1 MNDAE
6 QRLSE
11 LGLKLPEAP
20 QPVANYVPFL
30 LSGDQ
35 LFISG
40 QISKD
45 GAGRVL
51 TGLLGDDVSIE
62 DGQAAA
68 RHSALNI
75 LAQAKAALGSLD
87 RIAQVLRLTGFVAST
102 PGFSDQPKVINGA
115 SDLLVAVLG
124 DAGRHT
130 RSAVGVAS
138 LPIGCMRRD
147 RRHPQNP
154 LIAMFDRAAFLR
166 PIAHRGLHNAKKGI
180 IENTGPAFEAAIAKG
195 YGIECDVRPAAGSL
209 PVVFH
214 DETLNR
220 LVDSRGLVAKIKA
233 RELKALSHRVGGAP
247 ILTFAE
253 LLDLV
258 GGARSAAR

>member
-1 MNDAE
+1 MTAIE

-45 GAGRVL
+45 ATGRVL
-51 TGLLGDDVSIE
+51 AGSLGGGVSIE

-68 RHSALNI
+68 RHCALNL
-75 LAQAKAALGSLD
+75 LAQANAALGDLE
-87 RIAQVLRLTGFVAST
+87 RIVQVLRLTGFVAST
-102 PGFSDQPKVINGA
+102 PDFTDQPKIINGA

-130 RSAVGVAS
+130 RLAVGVAS
-138 LPIGCMRRD
+138 LPLGACVEID
-147 RRHPQNP
+147 
-154 LIAMFDRAAFLR
+154 
-166 PIAHRGLHNAKKGI
+166 
-180 IENTGPAFEAAIAKG
+180 AILK
-195 YGIECDVRPAAGSL
+195 VR
-209 PVVFH
+209 
-214 DETLNR
+214 
-220 LVDSRGLVAKIKA
+220 
-233 RELKALSHRVGGAP
+233 
-247 ILTFAE
+247 
-253 LLDLV
+253 
-258 GGARSAAR
+258 